1 MGRKS
6 HAVAESE
13 PGVQRHDS
21 RADRRSLE
29 SGLDSG
35 QRIVFRDHSSFLSF
49 SWILFIG

>member
-21 RADRRSLE
+21 RADRRGKWKV
-29 SGLDSG
+29 GLTVDKE
-35 QRIVFRDHSSFLSF
+35 
-49 SWILFIG
+49 

>member
-21 RADRRSLE
+21 R
-29 SGLDSG
+29 GL
-35 QRIVFRDHSSFLSF
+35 IVGHWKVGLTVDKE
-49 SWILFIG
+49 